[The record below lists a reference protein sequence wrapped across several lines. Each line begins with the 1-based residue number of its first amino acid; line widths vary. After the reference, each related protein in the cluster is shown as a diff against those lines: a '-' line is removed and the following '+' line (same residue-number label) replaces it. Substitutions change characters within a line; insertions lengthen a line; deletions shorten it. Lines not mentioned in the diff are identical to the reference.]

1 MHAIVS
7 AEVARGLV
15 MAVQDFLVRVLT
27 GQTIE
32 VAMDGIRVA
41 AYCFKLD
48 GHMLDPELSRDPASD
63 RLKQIAGESLVIPV
77 NLNVRR
83 HHDEAWLDR
92 PNVQVVDILPP
103 WNGFDG
109 SRDLRGAD
117 TGGGGLQ

>member
-1 MHAIVS
+1 
-7 AEVARGLV
+7 

-27 GQTIE
+27 GQTVE
-32 VAMDGIRVA
+32 VAVDGIRVA
-41 AYCFKLD
+41 AFCFKLD
-48 GHMLDPELSRDPASD
+48 GDMFDAELGRDPASD

-92 PNVQVVDILPP
+92 PNVQVMDILHP

-109 SRDLRGAD
+109 GRDLRRAD
-117 TGGGGLQ
+117 TGGSGFQ